1 MVENKN
7 SSMVKNKIS
16 STIGNKVNSMIKNK
30 ISSIFGNQ
38 VSFIVKNKISS
49 MVENKA
55 TFMVTDIMSISHI
68 LFLFTTYDHTIW
80 EHILYHA
87 FLFIGTASKVE
98 KKLVY
103 DLIEK
108 PGYNPLIRPVQNA
121 SESVKIEF
129 GVTLFQVISVDERT
143 QVMKTNNWIRMVCC
157 VK

>member
-1 MVENKN
+1 MV
-7 SSMVKNKIS
+7 
-16 STIGNKVNSMIKNK
+16 GNK
-30 ISSIFGNQ
+30 
-38 VSFIVKNKISS
+38 VSFIVKNKISFI
-49 MVENKA
+49 VDNKA
-55 TFMVTDIMSISHI
+55 TVMVADIKPISHI
-68 LFLFTTYDHTIW
+68 LFLFTMFDHMIR
-80 EHILYHA
+80 EHTLYHA